1 MIVPINEIYLSSKNS
16 FFLDFQDRVKIIT
29 TSYEDEKIS
38 IKLPKIYEDVS
49 EIKLFI
55 NLSKANLTNSFKC

>member
-1 MIVPINEIYLSSKNS
+1 MIVPINEIYLSSKIR
-16 FFLDFQDRVKIIT
+16 FLDFQDRVKIIT